1 MIGEGIFPYRD
12 YVNQDSIEIIKKD
25 MGKLKNR

>member
-12 YVNQDSIEIIKKD
+12 YVNHIEIIKKD